1 MSETSMSVV
10 NKAAVR
16 RLYEEAFAQG
26 KPEIVDEV
34 LNPDFVCYDP
44 NSERGEIR
52 GAETMKG
59 EIDYFRSAFPED
71 FFWRVEDQLAEGDE
85 VTTRYTFGGT
95 HKGEFFG
102 APGSGKR
109 IEISGINIDR
119 LEGGKLVEEW
129 VSYNL
134 LGAMHQA
141 VAIPEGGQQEE
152 GRAAAEEGE
161 DEEKGLIDKAK
172 DKLMGQ

>member
-1 MSETSMSVV
+1 MSVV

-26 KPEIVDEV
+26 KPEVVDEV
-34 LNPDFVCYDP
+34 LDPDFVCYDP

-85 VTTRYTFGGT
+85 VTTRYTFGGI

-141 VAIPEGGQQEE
+141 GAIPEAGQEEE
-152 GRAAAEEGE
+152 GRAEDGE
-161 DEEKGLIDKAK
+161 DEGKGLIDKAK